1 MPIQRTRLVLAT
13 ALLAVGS
20 VGLFV
25 LAAAGRKNA
34 PSSTQ
39 MDEHKGALHALQ
51 RLTFGPRPGDV
62 ERVSAMGV
70 DKWIDLQLHPDRIDD
85 KQLETRLAPFRTLH
99 MDTRE
104 IVENFPPPQM
114 NKAVME
120 GKRSM
125 PSDPV
130 KRAVYQA
137 QIERLEE
144 KKERKQDATTTN
156 SSLAV
161 AGSDQN
167 AGATAPPP
175 SEPIPTGK
183 GKLTED
189 QLAQRREDRL
199 YADLKAQELLDKPPD
214 ERMQEVLQMSPE
226 EQRAPARRSHD

>member
-34 PSSTQ
+34 PASTQ
-39 MDEHKGALHALQ
+39 MDEHRRALHAVQ

-62 ERVSAMGV
+62 ERISAMGV

-104 IVENFPPPQM
+104 IVENFPPPQVI
-114 NKAVME
+114 KAVMD

-125 PSDPV
+125 PSDQV

-144 KKERKQDATTTN
+144 KKERKQDASAG
-156 SSLAV
+156 SSTSAV
-161 AGSDQN
+161 AGTDQI
-167 AGATAPPP
+167 AAD
-175 SEPIPTGK
+175 S
-183 GKLTED
+183 
-189 QLAQRREDRL
+189 AQ
-199 YADLKAQELLDKPPD
+199 
-214 ERMQEVLQMSPE
+214 
-226 EQRAPARRSHD
+226 